1 MLAEALA
8 EKGYVVL
15 ATNHPGTTSRDSL
28 PERTV
33 MIWERAK
40 DMSEILN
47 WAENPTIEGL
57 SGAVLWPY
65 QGCKFRRS
73 NSSEYLRRIW
83 AMMRAIST
91 IVLVKR
97 ADGHQFQAT

>member
-1 MLAEALA
+1 MRCSMATMSGRMHGRSQERILLLYLVMVCGNALQVGWLAEALA

-40 DMSEILN
+40 DLSEILN
-47 WAENPTIEGL
+47 WAENPKL
-57 SGAVLWPY
+57 R
-65 QGCKFRRS
+65 GCP
-73 NSSEYLRRIW
+73 
-83 AMMRAIST
+83 
-91 IVLVKR
+91 
-97 ADGHQFQAT
+97 